1 MYILGMAD
9 IRYMHDGGDQEQGV
23 YKSLDEAVG
32 AAQRAVESSKGVVFW
47 SPAMRPSD
55 GQQTRAVVAL
65 RVPSEGIYTFK
76 DTHEVLTWWQNLS
89 SGVREAL
96 EAAPAKVLAADEL
109 VAVTNTRPYGPR
121 AASVAWV
128 DTGDAEEGRY
138 RLLADLQH
146 FAAAMATL
154 GFGT

>member
-1 MYILGMAD
+1 MTD
-9 IRYMHDGGDQEQGV
+9 IRFMHHGGAQEHGV
-23 YKSLDEAVG
+23 YRTLDSAVE
-32 AAQRAVESSKGVVFW
+32 AAQRAVEATRGVVFW

-55 GQQTRAVVAL
+55 GQQTRSVVAL

-76 DTHEVLTWWQNLS
+76 DTHEVLTWWRNLP

-138 RLLADLQH
+138 RLLTDLQH
-146 FAAAMATL
+146 FAAAMAP
-154 GFGT
+154 